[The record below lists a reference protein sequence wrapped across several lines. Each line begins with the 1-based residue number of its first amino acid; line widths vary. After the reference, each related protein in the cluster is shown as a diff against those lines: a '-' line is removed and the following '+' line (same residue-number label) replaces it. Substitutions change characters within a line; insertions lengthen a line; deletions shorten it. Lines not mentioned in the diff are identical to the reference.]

1 MKLLERLFGPDIRRL
16 LETKQYDEIKKLA
29 LKDKRIVPKLIQQ
42 LESKHTHIVKRAA
55 YLLGEMNEPRALP
68 ALERVVGRESTDDAR
83 IVATLE
89 RWKLPLPSSFPR
101 YPVGRGTN
109 EAAVAAAEKALW
121 KITHAD
127 EELLIVALND
137 KNAEVRE
144 KIAEAL
150 GRRRSSKC
158 AIEALIAVSNKD
170 TNSHVRRKARLAL
183 VNSGKPAVEPLIVA
197 LKDKNPRHR
206 MQTAWTLC
214 WLQDRHKVERALEPL
229 LAALDEKDMAVV
241 AGAYSF
247 FIWRGEAGTESILIK
262 ALEEYGHPEMVEH
275 FINCG
280 NSQLEEG
287 GRRWASAHNFRIIPS
302 RLGGGPKWGERREVY

>member
-1 MKLLERLFGPDIRRL
+1 ME
-16 LETKQYDEIKKLA
+16 
-29 LKDKRIVPKLIQQ
+29 
-42 LESKHTHIVKRAA
+42 RAA

-68 ALERVVGRESTDDAR
+68 ALERVVGRESTDDVR
-83 IVATLE
+83 VVATLA
-89 RWKLPLPSSFPR
+89 RMKLPLPSSFPQH
-101 YPVGRGTN
+101 PVGRGTN
-109 EAAVAAAEKALW
+109 KAAVAAVEKALW

-144 KIAEAL
+144 KVAEAL
-150 GRRRSSKC
+150 GRRQPTKC

-183 VNSGKPAVEPLIVA
+183 INLGKPAVEPLIVA
-197 LKDKNPRHR
+197 LKDQNPRRR
-206 MQTAWTLC
+206 MQTALTLC

-229 LAALDEKDMAVV
+229 LAALDENDVAVV

-247 FIWRGEAGTESILIK
+247 FILRGEAGTESVLIR

-280 NSQLEEG
+280 NSQLEEA
-287 GRRWASAHNFRIIPS
+287 GRRWASAHNFRIVPS
-302 RLGGGPKWGERREVY
+302 RLGGGPKWGERRQVY